1 MSGIPRIALKK
12 ATITPVVGG
21 QAQKAKEIPVHFNP
35 VSLQYTA
42 SNTLKEE
49 GSGKNKKQVITQS
62 TGKLSMDLVFDET
75 STGHDVRV
83 TTSQIAAFMSP
94 DAKASSGKKLVA
106 PILIFEWGIYKFQGM
121 MESYKETLDF
131 FSADGVPLRASVNI
145 SLVQQDRVF
154 SSDADKTAAVG
165 QPADSSIVDVPT
177 GNGSGGGNSGSQNAQ
192 SAATLAG
199 DPNAA
204 RGLATLNG
212 QASMRFSA
220 GASLSVSGSIQ
231 LGPPVAFATGG
242 AGISAGAGAG
252 IGISGGAGIG
262 ISGGAGIGVSG
273 GAGIGIGGSAG
284 IGVGGSASAGIGGG
298 VSGSAGLGISAS
310 AASAGVSATDGA
322 FAGLRVS
329 TQAPTF
335 TLNTNNLLPPTPSLP
350 LATGSNANFQ
360 VGGQAT
366 VVGTAGLATDVGAT
380 ADLRARI
387 QFGG

>member
-21 QAQKAKEIPVHFNP
+21 QSQKAKQIPVHFNP

-131 FSADGVPLRASVNI
+131 FSADGIPLRASVNI

-252 IGISGGAGIG
+252 IG
-262 ISGGAGIGVSG
+262 VSG
-273 GAGIGIGGSAG
+273 GPGIGIGGSAG
-284 IGVGGSASAGIGGG
+284 IGVGGSASAGIVGG
-298 VSGSAGLGISAS
+298 VSGSAGLGISGS
-310 AASAGVSATDGA
+310 AASAGVSAIDGA